1 MNNENTDRQDA
12 LIENAARLGGSPKM
26 NVDEADKIIKALN
39 PSKIIAG
46 SAEKIEIAKMES
58 MSNERAAHE
67 PLPGPAEY
75 IFNANPLTVKI
86 STGEEITI
94 RPMVSFDINIFKTIN
109 SPFYEIIMQTEAK
122 EAMTKLFTSEE
133 ESYEMIYQFTHSP
146 KQIYYLFKKGLE
158 VFKDAVMEEVAFKYN
173 PADAA
178 LLVGKIIEHIFQ
190 VNLARVNFESA
201 PEVENGEDNK
211 KKEILQQ

>member
-1 MNNENTDRQDA
+1 
-12 LIENAARLGGSPKM
+12 M
-26 NVDEADKIIKALN
+26 NVDEADTILKALDRK
-39 PSKIIAG
+39 KIIAG
-46 SAEKIEIAKMES
+46 SKDKMDSAIMES

-67 PLPGPAEY
+67 PLPGPATY
-75 IFNANPLTVKI
+75 IFNVEPLTVKI

-178 LLVGKIIEHIFQ
+178 LLVSKIMEHIFQ
-190 VNLARVNFESA
+190 VQLARVNFESA
-201 PEVENGEDNK
+201 PEPEGGENK
-211 KKEILQQ
+211 KKEILQQTSTTTS